1 VSKSSPDKRYTQRQ
15 VTEIFCTQLG
25 ITTDPKEFKNLW
37 WQNPTD
43 PHSLRLSY
51 YGYKMVKKM
60 LKLTTWEFDLPSTL
74 TMGQLLQL
82 ERTFQGVYF
91 LVNRKDHSKIV
102 LLDEQEAVMLTL
114 YANDL
119 PGYLKNLQQ
128 NL

>member
-1 VSKSSPDKRYTQRQ
+1 
-15 VTEIFCTQLG
+15 
-25 ITTDPKEFKNLW
+25 
-37 WQNPTD
+37 
-43 PHSLRLSY
+43 
-51 YGYKMVKKM
+51 MVKKM